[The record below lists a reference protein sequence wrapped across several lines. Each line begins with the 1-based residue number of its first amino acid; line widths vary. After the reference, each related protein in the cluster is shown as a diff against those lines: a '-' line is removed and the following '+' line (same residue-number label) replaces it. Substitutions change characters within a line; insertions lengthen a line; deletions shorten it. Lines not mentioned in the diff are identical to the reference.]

1 MGWRER
7 VNHELMVPRLRP
19 EEAQLST
26 RGVSAVPWLCVYVGW
41 GVDENT
47 PPPTNPQV
55 NQNGGRLL
63 SHLRISVLD
72 ELLFIKK

>member
-1 MGWRER
+1 
-7 VNHELMVPRLRP
+7 MVPPGLHP

-26 RGVSAVPWLCVYVGW
+26 RGVSAVLYVGS

-72 ELLFIKK
+72 ELLFIKQ